1 MAGREGAEVGW
12 VGKAQ
17 EFALYSKGN
26 GKSLKAMLLSK
37 PSEEDFSG
45 CCVDRE
51 LVDGRLG
58 SGKCLEG
65 GGRGTKVVAQIRGTI
80 KGRGKG
86 CEFIYE
92 DRSRCQGCGRDR

>member
-1 MAGREGAEVGW
+1 MGW

-17 EFALYSKGN
+17 EFALYPKGN
-26 GKSLKAMLLSK
+26 GKSLKAMPLSK

-58 SGKCLEG
+58 SGKCSDGGAGRGGWHKG
-65 GGRGTKVVAQIRGTI
+65 GGPDQGHH
-80 KGRGKG
+80 KGQREGL
-86 CEFIYE
+86 
-92 DRSRCQGCGRDR
+92 

>member
-58 SGKCLEG
+58 SGKCLDGGAGRGGWHKG
-65 GGRGTKVVAQIRGTI
+65 GGPDQGHH
-80 KGRGKG
+80 KGQREGL
-86 CEFIYE
+86 
-92 DRSRCQGCGRDR
+92 